1 MPDWKLL
8 NQREDNVAPVSTL
21 LYFPEPGP
29 ETSQTSKKKNN
40 GALSA
45 MEAGLTD
52 QRDEEALSA
61 SSGETF
67 SFSEKLCRV
76 ESLWL

>member
-1 MPDWKLL
+1 
-8 NQREDNVAPVSTL
+8 
-21 LYFPEPGP
+21 
-29 ETSQTSKKKNN
+29 
-40 GALSA
+40 

-76 ESLWL
+76 ESLWLQAYSSFTPKPFCCHPTLPDTGQMTTIGMDRTPASLSEA